1 MKHISVLVFV
11 ISLFFAFGIT
21 GTDAQQTT
29 QDECTLPASC
39 QVAEMSG
46 MVQDDPP
53 PGMKAMADMH
63 PMGMMAHMS
72 MMPDNMMMA
81 RHHVMM
87 MLMSLG
93 LDQKQQE
100 AVSRI
105 ISASTKEMIKK
116 RADLLIA
123 MMELEDIVHKEPLDM
138 TAAEAKLKYVESMRT
153 AMLLTHLRAVQEIKS
168 VLTPD
173 QIIKLNAIMTG
184 QMDGG
189 MKMMKHHQ
197 MKKEKKSGPA
207 DK

>member
-1 MKHISVLVFV
+1 MKHFSVLVFV
-11 ISLFFAFGIT
+11 LSLFFAAGIT
-21 GTDAQQTT
+21 GAYAQQTS
-29 QDECTLPASC
+29 QDECTLPANC

-46 MVQDDPP
+46 TMPDDPP
-53 PGMKAMADMH
+53 PPGMH

-105 ISASTKEMIKK
+105 ISSSTKEMIKK
-116 RADLLIA
+116 RADLLVA
-123 MMELEDIVHKEPLDM
+123 MMDLEDIVHKDPLDM
-138 TAAEAKLKYVESMRT
+138 AAAEAKLKHMESMRT
-153 AMLLTHLRAVQEIKS
+153 AMFLAHLSAVQQIKS
-168 VLTPD
+168 VLTPE
-173 QIIKLNAIMTG
+173 QIVKLNAMMTG
-184 QMDGG
+184 HMDGD

-197 MKKEKKSGPA
+197 MKKEKKGGPA
-207 DK
+207 EK